1 MSNGTSSQTVPLL
14 INGKEVQ
21 TETTFSVESPGEGK
35 TLWQS
40 SSCSVQNAT
49 DAVNAA
55 QAAFPAWSSTKPS
68 QRRAIFNKAA
78 DLIDERADEL
88 RDYHVRETGAVKM
101 FADFNVNTM
110 AEMLRD
116 LGGRIA
122 GAMVGSIPTCG
133 QDGTSAVVLKEP
145 YGVNLGIA
153 PWYVRY
159 SPMTQASG
167 HLLTLESVGT
177 RLISSECAPLPIL

>member
-1 MSNGTSSQTVPLL
+1 MATNGASNGASNGTSSQTVPLL

-21 TETTFSVESPGEGK
+21 TETTFPVESPGEGK

-49 DAVNAA
+49 DAVDAA

-68 QRRAIFNKAA
+68 HRRAIFNKAA
-78 DLIDERADEL
+78 DLIEKRADEL
-88 RDYHVRETGAVKM
+88 KGYHIQETGAVQM
-101 FADFNVNTM
+101 FANFNISTM

-116 LGGRIA
+116 MGGRIA

-133 QDGTSAVVLKEP
+133 QDGTSAVVLREP

-153 PWYVRY
+153 PWYVGHTPITQDAGRY
-159 SPMTQASG
+159 
-167 HLLTLESVGT
+167 
-177 RLISSECAPLPIL
+177 